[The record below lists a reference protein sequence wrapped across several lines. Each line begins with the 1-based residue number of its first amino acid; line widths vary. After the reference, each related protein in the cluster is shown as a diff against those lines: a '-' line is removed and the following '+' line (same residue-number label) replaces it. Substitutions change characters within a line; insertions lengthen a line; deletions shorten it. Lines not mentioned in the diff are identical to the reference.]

1 MNKFL
6 RILTRRRLLGGVVL
20 LVVAAVSVQTAIG
33 ATSTQRTPEGASTTP
48 SASTVPSPETLTPLP
63 PTSAPDPYADYKA
76 PIGPTL
82 SSEAVKTLAL
92 QEAQRDGDAN
102 PTSITAATGPLLSAL
117 EVMCPHS
124 APTTPS
130 SAMTSGERA
139 AMEASVYV
147 VQLDGSF
154 TLANAHVRPGE
165 PVPQGTVL
173 RLLVGARTGALEGRS
188 LSTSVQAPLGNLG
201 RVEELDK

>member
-1 MNKFL
+1 
-6 RILTRRRLLGGVVL
+6 
-20 LVVAAVSVQTAIG
+20 
-33 ATSTQRTPEGASTTP
+33 
-48 SASTVPSPETLTPLP
+48 
-63 PTSAPDPYADYKA
+63 
-76 PIGPTL
+76 
-82 SSEAVKTLAL
+82 
-92 QEAQRDGDAN
+92 
-102 PTSITAATGPLLSAL
+102 
-117 EVMCPHS
+117 
-124 APTTPS
+124 
-130 SAMTSGERA
+130 MTSGERA